1 MKHHLRHLWMCAP
14 MVVVGVILVATGAGW
29 AAVLPVLGCVLMM
42 TLMMGGMAAGMN
54 RHRGHG
60 GRS

>member
-1 MKHHLRHLWMCAP
+1 

-42 TLMMGGMAAGMN
+42 TLMMGGMAAGMS